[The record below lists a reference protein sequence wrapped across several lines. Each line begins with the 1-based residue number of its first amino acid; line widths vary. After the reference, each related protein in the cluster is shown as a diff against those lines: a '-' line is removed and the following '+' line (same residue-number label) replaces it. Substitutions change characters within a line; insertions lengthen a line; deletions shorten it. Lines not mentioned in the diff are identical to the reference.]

1 MSKRIAL
8 FCPGRGSYNKK
19 SLRTLKADEP
29 WVRKAEELRAG
40 YGLTPLLE
48 LDGAKRFDKSI
59 HLLTEN
65 VSPLIYVFTMLDARD
80 AMDGNETVCVGGN
93 SMGWYTAL
101 AVAGALSFEDGFR
114 LVQEMAILQAGY
126 KDGGQIVYPIT
137 DEEWRPDEK
146 LRGRVD
152 AALADAPGEAFFSID
167 LGGYVVLAGS
177 EKGVAHLLKALP
189 PVELGPSLFPFRLA
203 GHGPYHTS
211 LLRGVAEKAATQL
224 ARLQFKAPDVTLVD
238 GRGAR
243 FTPWSTDPAEL
254 AAYTLGQQITTPFL
268 FAKSVQVALREYAP
282 DQLAL
287 PGPGNSLGGS
297 CGQILVRERWNGVA
311 SRTEFEADPGLV
323 WSLRR
328 F

>member
-1 MSKRIAL
+1 MSRIAL

-19 SLRTLKADEP
+19 SLRTLEADDP

-48 LDGAKRFDKSI
+48 LDGAKRFDKAV

-65 VSPLIYVFTMLDARD
+65 VSPLIYVFTMLDARE
-80 AMDGNETVCVGGN
+80 AMAGNETVCVGGN

-114 LVQEMAILQAGY
+114 LVQEMAILQAEHT
-126 KDGGQIVYPIT
+126 DGGQIVYPVT
-137 DEEWRPDEK
+137 DEEWRQNDK
-146 LRGRVD
+146 LHGRVEE
-152 AALADAPGEAFFSID
+152 ALAGAPGEAFFSID

-177 EKGVAHLLKALP
+177 EKGIEHLLGALP

-203 GHGPYHTS
+203 GHGPYHTP
-211 LLRGVAEKAATQL
+211 LLRAVAAKAATQL
-224 ARLQFKAPDVTLVD
+224 ADLRFKAPDVTLVD

-243 FTPWSTDPAEL
+243 FTPWSTDPAAL
-254 AAYTLGQQITTPFL
+254 AAYTLGPQITTPFL

-282 DQLAL
+282 DKLAL
-287 PGPGNSLGGS
+287 PGPGNSLGGA
-297 CGQILVRERWNGVA
+297 CGQVLVRERWNGIT
-311 SRTEFEADPGLV
+311 SRTEFEADPSLV